1 MNRRRFLAALG
12 AAGAWG
18 MGSVSAA
25 AADLAADARAAW
37 LYVLPLVEMANARAR
52 ILQRR
57 GDGRH
62 PPINAFIHQPQ
73 LAGPQ
78 ARSITTPNCDTIYS
92 SAFVDL
98 SEGPVGLRVPD
109 AGSRYFS
116 VEILDMYTNANIV
129 LGARTPG
136 GAAGSYRLVAP
147 GMAARDARD
156 LEIAT
161 PHAWILA
168 RILVDGDGDMP
179 AARQV
184 QSGLGL
190 SGPTTPLP
198 SGYVTRAS
206 DWSAYFGF
214 AASLLASDPP
224 RFKKGLDA
232 FERLRRA
239 CRTGD
244 FARAGYSGAEAQAID
259 AGVAEA
265 RGIVQSAHKP
275 ALIDGWSYPRPELG
289 NFGEDFLY
297 RAIVAVQGLA
307 ALPPEE
313 AMYMRPAGDR
323 GDGLFEGN
331 GLYRLSLPQ
340 AIPVAGFWSLT
351 MYEATADG
359 QFFLTPN
366 VLGRYAI
373 GDRTR
378 GLRRAGNGVLDI
390 WIGRKDPGGERTAN
404 WLPAPASGSFALT
417 LRAYL
422 PKRPL
427 VEGAYR
433 LPAIVPVES

>member
-1 MNRRRFLAALG
+1 
-12 AAGAWG
+12 
-18 MGSVSAA
+18 
-25 AADLAADARAAW
+25 
-37 LYVLPLVEMANARAR
+37 VLPLVEMANARTR

-62 PPINAFIHQPQ
+62 PPINAFTHQPR
-73 LAGPQ
+73 LAGPE
-78 ARSITTPNCDTIYS
+78 ARVVTTPNCDTIYS

-98 SEGPVGLRVPD
+98 TAGPVGLRVPD

-116 VEILDMYTNANIV
+116 LQIMDMYTNASIV

-136 GAAGSYRLVAP
+136 GAAGAYRLVAP
-147 GMAARDARD
+147 GSARRDARD

-179 AARQV
+179 AARRI

-190 SGPTTPLP
+190 SGPTTAVPA
-198 SGYVTRAS
+198 GYVTRAA

-224 RFKKGLDA
+224 QFKKGLDA
-232 FERLRRA
+232 FERVRRA

-244 FARAGYSGAEAQAID
+244 FARGGYSDAEVRAID

-289 NFGEDFLY
+289 NFGDDFLY

-340 AIPVAGFWSLT
+340 AIPVDGFWSLT
-351 MYEATADG
+351 MYEATTGG

-378 GLRRAGNGVLDI
+378 GLRRAGHGALDI
-390 WIGRKDPGGERTAN
+390 WIGRKDPRGERTAN
-404 WLPAPASGSFALT
+404 WLPAPAGGPFALT

-427 VEGAYR
+427 LDGSYR
-433 LPAIVPVES
+433 LPAIAPVEG